1 VPESITTAKGFD
13 VKKIILTTLVLALA
27 VSTFALPAQAEIQ
40 GWGAG
45 IALHD
50 GEFGLQARKDFW
62 LGGDISQ
69 ITGQA
74 GVYFANKTLWALDLD
89 YHWVITSESGTS
101 RFYPLI
107 GIDFKF
113 TSNHSQFGI
122 NAGGG
127 ANFMLTEKMA
137 AFAELKY
144 VISDWDG
151 FGIAAGIYF

>member
-1 VPESITTAKGFD
+1 MKSTRITLLA
-13 VKKIILTTLVLALA
+13 IALILLASPALA
-27 VSTFALPAQAEIQ
+27 ETK

-45 IALHD
+45 VAFHD
-50 GEFGLQARKDFW
+50 GEFGIQARKDFW

-74 GVYFANKTLWALDLD
+74 GVYFADRTLWALDVD
-89 YHWVITSESGTS
+89 YHWMISNESGTS
-101 RFYPLI
+101 RFYPLA
-107 GIDFKF
+107 GLDFKF
-113 TSNHSQFGI
+113 TSDHAEFGI
-122 NAGGG
+122 NLGGG

-144 VISDWDG
+144 VLSDWDG